1 MQGVSIVLGTVRQ
14 MTPNPMFSQFIECI
28 YRNQSQSGFVLCW
41 QTCLVPEN
49 PNGVLKGRLAGLT
62 AYRVPV
68 AILSA
73 KESVV
78 C

>member
-1 MQGVSIVLGTVRQ
+1 MLGD
-14 MTPNPMFSQFIECI
+14 M
-28 YRNQSQSGFVLCW
+28 
-41 QTCLVPEN
+41 CLVPEN

-73 KESVV
+73 EESVV